1 MSGGTPL
8 RLFQRLSTVS
18 VLCALALSLS
28 AASALAVAPVRPDN
42 GWVQLAAL
50 PEQLDS
56 PVFAL
61 AVSPADPSVVLA
73 GGGSGTIYRSTDAG
87 TTWSAVGHGLGRAVL
102 TVQFS
107 PFTAGLVYAGTR
119 GGGLWKSTNGGA
131 TWTKQAGIPGGTV
144 RSLGFARSMTL
155 AGADGGLFASRDGAT
170 WAPYLSFAPLSLS
183 SIAVAAVNDPPKIL
197 AGADASKG
205 DETLPL
211 YISQDGGTSWSNVKS
226 LGSSTMVGAAAAGSP
241 NGSNRPIVVGTNAGA
256 FLSNDGGSTWAQV
269 GGLPAT
275 DFTSAAYVANHADR
289 FYVGSDGGGTQS
301 GGVWSTADSGQ
312 SFRSLASPIG
322 SVTALSLSAEE
333 SPTVYTATFRPI
345 DHLVTLWAFHDTGG
359 TPMAPVG
366 GVVPAAG
373 LSIAPAAAPAKAA
386 GGFTIVR
393 LATSAEAPYIVVG
406 VLAVFVLLAA
416 LVLQVR
422 RGRE

>member
-1 MSGGTPL
+1 L
-8 RLFQRLSTVS
+8 RLSQRLFTVS
-18 VLCALALSLS
+18 VLCAWALSLS
-28 AASALAVAPVRPDN
+28 AATAQAVVPARPDN
-42 GWVQLAAL
+42 GWVQLGAL
-50 PEQLDS
+50 PELLDS

-61 AVSPADPSVVLA
+61 SVSPADPSLVLV
-73 GGGSGTIYRSTDAG
+73 GTGSGTVYRSTDAG
-87 TTWSAVGHGLGRAVL
+87 TSWAAAGRGLGRAVL

-107 PFTAGLVYAGTR
+107 PFKPGLVYAGTR
-119 GGGLWKSTNGGA
+119 GGGLWKSTDGGA
-131 TWTKQAGIPGGTV
+131 TWAKQAGVPSGTV
-144 RSLGFARSMTL
+144 RSLGFAKSVTL
-155 AGADGGLFASRDGAT
+155 VGADGGLFASRDGAT
-170 WAPYLSFAPLSLS
+170 WSPYLSFAPLSLS
-183 SIAVAAVNDPPKIL
+183 AIAVAAVNDPPKFL

-211 YISQDGGTSWSNVKS
+211 YVSQDGGTNWSNVKS

-241 NGSNRPIVVGTNAGA
+241 NGSSRPVVVGTNSGA

-269 GGLPAT
+269 GGLPAI

-289 FYVGSDGGGTQS
+289 FYVASDGGGTQS

-345 DHLVTLWAFHDTGG
+345 DHLVMLWAFRDTGG
-359 TPMAPVG
+359 TPTAPVG
-366 GVVPAAG
+366 GVPPAAG
-373 LSIAPAAAPAKAA
+373 LSIAPAVAPVQAA

-393 LATSAEAPYIVVG
+393 LVTSPEAPYIG
-406 VLAVFVLLAA
+406 LGLLAVFVLLAA

>member
-1 MSGGTPL
+1 M
-8 RLFQRLSTVS
+8 S
-18 VLCALALSLS
+18 VLCAWALSLS
-28 AASALAVAPVRPDN
+28 AVSAQAAVPARPDS
-42 GWVQLAAL
+42 GWVQLGAL

-61 AVSPADPSVVLA
+61 AVSPADPSLVLA
-73 GGGSGTIYRSTDAG
+73 GSGSGSLYRSTDGG
-87 TTWSAVGHGLGRAVL
+87 TTWAAAGHGLGRAIL

-107 PFTAGLVYAGTR
+107 PFKAGLVYAGTR
-119 GGGLWKSTNGGA
+119 GGGLWKSSDAGA
-131 TWTKQAGIPGGTV
+131 TWTKQAGVPSGTV
-144 RSLGFARSMTL
+144 RSLGFAKSVTL
-155 AGADGGLFASRDGAT
+155 VGADGGLFASRDGAT

-183 SIAVAAVNDPPKIL
+183 AIAVAAVNDPPKFL

-211 YISQDGGTSWSNVKS
+211 YVSQDGGTSWNNVKS

-241 NGSNRPIVVGTNAGA
+241 NGSSRPVVVGTNAGA
-256 FLSNDGGSTWAQV
+256 FISNDGGSTWAQV
-269 GGLPAT
+269 AGLPAI

-289 FYVGSDGGGTQS
+289 FYIASDGGGTQS
-301 GGVWSTADSGQ
+301 GGVWSTSDSGQ

-322 SVTALSLSAEE
+322 AVTALSLSAEE

-345 DHLVTLWAFHDTGG
+345 DHLVMLWAFHDTGG
-359 TPMAPVG
+359 TPAAPVG
-366 GVVPAAG
+366 GVPPAAG
-373 LSIAPAAAPAKAA
+373 LSIAPVEAPTKASA
-386 GGFTIVR
+386 FTIAR
-393 LATSAEAPYIVVG
+393 LVTSPEAPYIG
-406 VLAVFVLLAA
+406 LGTLALFVLLAA